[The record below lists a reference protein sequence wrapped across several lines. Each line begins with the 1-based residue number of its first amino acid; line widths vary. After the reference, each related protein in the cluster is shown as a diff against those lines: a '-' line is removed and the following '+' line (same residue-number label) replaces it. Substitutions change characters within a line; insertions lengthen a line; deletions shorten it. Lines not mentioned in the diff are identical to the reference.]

1 MHNSTSYPE
10 FSHASQCS
18 PSSLPPRPP
27 RIGITGSILADTEPG
42 WAGLERSYAN
52 DHFVRAIAENGGV
65 PFILPL
71 LHSPANTPSPAF
83 LSSIASQLAAMD
95 GLVITGG
102 HDLHPSWYGEEP
114 EVHLAAS
121 LPERDLFDMAVLA
134 AAIRAKKPI
143 LGICRG
149 MQLINVFLGGTLIQD
164 LGDHQAQVAETEPRA
179 ASAEDHAGA
188 GSKLPGAANSSRE
201 ANEMPRDRRGTVQ
214 HLQQGGFYQPT
225 HKVQIQGNSALAAIV
240 GGADPGLAADPGHVT
255 EPGITA
261 HTKSPS
267 LTLEVNS
274 LHHQAVDRVASPL
287 KAVAWAQDGV
297 IEAIELARNGL
308 SDREDRKNLE
318 NRNDLETAE
327 GNGSQPPSFWKS
339 LGLDLSIAD
348 VKSYLKTY
356 PFLLG
361 VQWHP
366 EMLFQPTTRGNEV
379 HNKIFLALVGA
390 AGERESLPL

>member
-52 DHFVRAIAENGGV
+52 DHFVRAIADNGGV

-71 LHSPANTPSPAF
+71 LHSPANTPLPAF
-83 LSSIASQLAAMD
+83 LASIASQLAAMD

-114 EVHLAAS
+114 EVHLSAS
-121 LPERDLFDMAVLA
+121 FPERDLFDMAVLA

-164 LGDHQAQVAETEPRA
+164 LGDHRARAVAEWAA
-179 ASAEDHAGA
+179 ASSGVVASSG
-188 GSKLPGAANSSRE
+188 GAAAVEGATSQTSASTE
-201 ANEMPRDRRGTVQ
+201 DRRGTVQ

-225 HKVQIQGNSALAAIV
+225 HKVQIQEDSALAAIV
-240 GGADPGLAADPGHVT
+240 GGTSVQNPT
-255 EPGITA
+255 
-261 HTKSPS
+261 
-267 LTLEVNS
+267 LTIEVNS
-274 LHHQAVDRVASPL
+274 LHHQAVDRVAPPL
-287 KAVAWAQDGV
+287 KAVAWAKDGV
-297 IEAIELARNGL
+297 IEAIEPAREKL
-308 SDREDRKNLE
+308 TDREGRPDLECPNNLKDC
-318 NRNDLETAE
+318 NDLKTAE
-327 GNGSQPPSFWKS
+327 GNGDQPPRFWKS
-339 LGLDLSIAD
+339 LGLDLNITDWKA
-348 VKSYLKTY
+348 YLTTY

-366 EMLFQPTTRGNEV
+366 EMLFQPTSRGNEV
-379 HNKIFLALVGA
+379 HNQIFQALVRA

>member
-1 MHNSTSYPE
+1 MNN
-10 FSHASQCS
+10 FSSFPDFSPFSQPS
-18 PSSLPPRPP
+18 SSLPPRPP
-27 RIGITGSILADTEPG
+27 RIGITGSILTDTEPC

-52 DHFVRAIAENGGV
+52 DHFVRAIADNGGV

-71 LHSPANTPSPAF
+71 LHAPANTPSPAF
-83 LSSIASQLAAMD
+83 LASIASQLAAMD

-114 EVHLAAS
+114 EVHLSATF
-121 LPERDLFDMAVLA
+121 PERDLFDMAVLA

-164 LGDHQAQVAETEPRA
+164 LGDHQAREVAERA
-179 ASAEDHAGA
+179 AASSGAVASSGAAAAVEGATSQA
-188 GSKLPGAANSSRE
+188 GSSTE
-201 ANEMPRDRRGTVQ
+201 DRRGSIQ
-214 HLQQGGFYQPT
+214 HLQQGGFYQPI
-225 HKVQIQGNSALAAIV
+225 HQVRIQDNSALAAIV
-240 GGADPGLAADPGHVT
+240 AGADAQ
-255 EPGITA
+255 
-261 HTKSPS
+261 SPP

-274 LHHQAVDRVASPL
+274 LHHQAVDRVAPPL

-297 IEAIELARNGL
+297 VEAIELDKDEQGTFL
-308 SDREDRKNLE
+308 QDEDALF
-318 NRNDLETAE
+318 A
-327 GNGSQPPSFWKS
+327 PPSFWHD

-348 VKSYLKTY
+348 LKAYLTTY

-366 EMLFQPTTRGNEV
+366 EMLFQPSTKGNGW
-379 HNKIFLALVGA
+379 HNQIFQALIGVAGGA
-390 AGERESLPL
+390 MSRLM

>member
-1 MHNSTSYPE
+1 MQNSSSYPE
-10 FSHASQCS
+10 FSPSAQSS
-18 PSSLPPRPP
+18 PSSLLPRLP

-52 DHFVRAIAENGGV
+52 DHFVRAIVENGGI

-83 LSSIASQLAAMD
+83 LASIASQLAAMD

-114 EVHLAAS
+114 EVHLSAS
-121 LPERDLFDMAVLA
+121 FPERDLFDMAVLA
-134 AAIRAKKPI
+134 AAIQAKKPI

-164 LGDHQAQVAETEPRA
+164 LSDHRSRA
-179 ASAEDHAGA
+179 AAEWAA
-188 GSKLPGAANSSRE
+188 ASSGAAAAVEGATSQAGTSTE
-201 ANEMPRDRRGTVQ
+201 DRRGTVQ
-214 HLQQGGFYQPT
+214 HVQQGGFYQPS
-225 HKVQIQGNSALAAIV
+225 HKVQIQENSALAAIV
-240 GGADPGLAADPGHVT
+240 GSADAQ
-255 EPGITA
+255 
-261 HTKSPS
+261 SPA

-274 LHHQAVDRVASPL
+274 LHHQAVDRVAPPL
-287 KAVAWAQDGV
+287 KAVAWAKDGV
-297 IEAIELARNGL
+297 IEAIELAKEKL
-308 SDREDRKNLE
+308 SDRED
-318 NRNDLETAE
+318 LETAK

-339 LGLDLSIAD
+339 LGLDLSLSDLKA
-348 VKSYLKTY
+348 YLETY

-366 EMLFQPTTRGNEV
+366 EMLFQLTTRGNEV
-379 HNKIFLALVGA
+379 HNKIFRALVGA
-390 AGERESLPL
+390 AGERERGILSQECLSFPPQDKDFR

>member
-1 MHNSTSYPE
+1 MQNSSSSYPE
-10 FSHASQCS
+10 FSPSAQPYPSS
-18 PSSLPPRPP
+18 PSSLPPRLP
-27 RIGITGSILADTEPG
+27 RIGITGSILADTESG

-83 LSSIASQLAAMD
+83 LASIASQLAAMD

-114 EVHLAAS
+114 EVHLSATF
-121 LPERDLFDMAVLA
+121 PERDLFDMAVLA

-149 MQLINVFLGGTLIQD
+149 MQLINVFLGGSLIQD
-164 LGDHQAQVAETEPRA
+164 LGDHRARA
-179 ASAEDHAGA
+179 AAEWAVASSGAAAAVEGATSQAGA
-188 GSKLPGAANSSRE
+188 STE
-201 ANEMPRDRRGTVQ
+201 DRRGTVQ
-214 HLQQGGFYQPT
+214 HVQKGGFYQPT
-225 HKVQIQGNSALAAIV
+225 HKVQIQENSALAAIV
-240 GGADPGLAADPGHVT
+240 GSADAQ
-255 EPGITA
+255 
-261 HTKSPS
+261 SPA

-274 LHHQAVDRVASPL
+274 LHHQAVDRVAPPL
-287 KAVAWAQDGV
+287 KAVAWAKDGV
-297 IEAIELARNGL
+297 IEAIEPDRDGLDGLGELDRLDGL
-308 SDREDRKNLE
+308 SDLE
-318 NRNDLETAE
+318 NQADLGKAE
-327 GNGSQPPSFWKS
+327 HLLPHAPNFWPS
-339 LGLDLSIAD
+339 LGLDLSMSDLKA
-348 VKSYLKTY
+348 YLKTY

-379 HNKIFLALVGA
+379 HNEIFRALVGA
-390 AGERESLPL
+390 AVEREREILSQECLSFPPQDKDFR